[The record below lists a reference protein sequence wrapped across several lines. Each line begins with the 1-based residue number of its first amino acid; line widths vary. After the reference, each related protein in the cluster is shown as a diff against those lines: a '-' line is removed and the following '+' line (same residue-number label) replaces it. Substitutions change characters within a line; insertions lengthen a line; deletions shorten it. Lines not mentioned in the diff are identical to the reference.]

1 MATNVERDRTTSNP
15 ARGSLRIILAS
26 CLMGVASLGWG
37 LAFAQQTEPEG
48 ALPSADAEVSADQMK
63 AQASHAQ
70 SRIEAVKSQIQ
81 AMLDSAQEDRN
92 VVRVLCLTDKRNQVD
107 LALAT
112 VKDRHAAMLGALARG
127 ALTQARH
134 EYRLLIVVF
143 DRAEVLGAESN
154 QCLGQE
160 AGIAGESSLLVDVD
174 PELPAPDPGVVPLA
188 PIVAIVPVVAS
199 ATD

>member
-1 MATNVERDRTTSNP
+1 MSNDVERDWNTSHP
-15 ARGSLRIILAS
+15 ARGSLRLAVVS
-26 CLMGVASLGWG
+26 GLVLVATFGWG
-37 LAFAQQTEPEG
+37 LAFAQQPDPEG
-48 ALPSADAEVSADQMK
+48 APPVADADVSAEQMK

-81 AMLDSAQEDRN
+81 AMLDSAQEARN
-92 VVRVLCLTDKRNQVD
+92 VVRVVCLTDKRNQLD

-112 VKDRHAAMLGALARG
+112 VKDRHAAMLGALGRG

-143 DRAEVLGAESN
+143 DRAEVLGTESN

-160 AGIAGESSLLVDVD
+160 AGIAGESSLLVDID
-174 PELPAPDPGVVPLA
+174 PELPAPDPGAVPLA